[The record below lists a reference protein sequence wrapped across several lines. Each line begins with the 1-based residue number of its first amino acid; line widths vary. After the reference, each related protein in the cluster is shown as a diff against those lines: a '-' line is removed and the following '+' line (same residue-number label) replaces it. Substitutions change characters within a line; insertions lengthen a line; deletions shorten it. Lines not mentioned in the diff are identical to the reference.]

1 VRWLR
6 ALYVSNG
13 LAIGALYGFVP
24 VLLQSRGFEP
34 ALIGLTTGLGSLA
47 YAIALPAWGHMG
59 DIVSGPRRTLQLACF
74 PAAIFAF
81 GLSAPIPAVAIILC
95 QLVIS
100 AGGGPTLALTD
111 AMAVPTLANPS
122 REYSRLRLL
131 TSLGSAGAAVGCG
144 FLYETTGYL
153 AAPVL
158 YFGAMAATVVCGQ
171 FVPLGRDSE
180 HRRMARRAAEG
191 HAQAAPVRG
200 RFGSVGEAFKVQP
213 RLVGVLLSVILVFLG
228 CMSAAT
234 YITIRISDLGGGPI
248 EVGLSN
254 GIGSVA
260 EVPGLILAGWVAS
273 RVGIRVLLAVSAVG
287 FAICMMSWI
296 VLVGAGPI
304 LATRFAS
311 GVFFG
316 GIFFSFVM
324 TMARLLPPRLQ
335 ATGQTLF
342 QAACFG
348 FAAFLANFGGGI
360 LYAVAGP
367 LGVFGVGGVCAIA
380 GGLAGFVVLP
390 GLGDAA
396 AQAPGIAGEP
406 AVEPA
411 LVAAVP
417 GADAALPPSA
427 PARP

>member
-1 VRWLR
+1 MRWLR

-24 VLLQSRGFEP
+24 VLLQSRGFDP

-59 DIVSGPRRTLQLACF
+59 DIVSGPRRTLQLACI
-74 PAAIFAF
+74 PAAIFAI
-81 GLSAPIPAVAIILC
+81 GLSAPIPAIAIIFC

-111 AMAVPTLANPS
+111 AMAVPTLANAS

-131 TSLGSAGAAVGCG
+131 TSLGAASAAVGCG
-144 FLYETTGYL
+144 FLYAQTGYL
-153 AAPVL
+153 AAPFV
-158 YFGAMAATVVCGQ
+158 YFFTMAATVICVM

-180 HRRMARRAAEG
+180 RRRMARRAAEG
-191 HAQAAPVRG
+191 RAQAAPERG
-200 RFGSVGEAFKVQP
+200 RFGSVGEAFKVEP
-213 RLVGVLLSVILVFLG
+213 RLVGVLASV
-228 CMSAAT
+228 
-234 YITIRISDLGGGPI
+234 TIRIADLGGGPV

-260 EVPGLILAGWVAS
+260 EVPGLILAGWLAS
-273 RVGIRVLLAVSAVG
+273 RIGIRIVLAVSAIG
-287 FAICMMSWI
+287 FAACMMSWI

-316 GIFFSFVM
+316 GIFFSFVL
-324 TMARLLPPRLQ
+324 TMARLLPARLQ

-348 FAAFLANFGGGI
+348 VAAIVANLGGGL
-360 LYAVAGP
+360 LYSAAGP
-367 LGVFGVGGVCAIA
+367 LGVFGAGGVCAIA
-380 GGLAGFVVLP
+380 GGLVGLVVLP
-390 GLGDAA
+390 GVTDAA
-396 AQAPGIAGEP
+396 APAGSAPA
-406 AVEPA
+406 EPA
-411 LVAAVP
+411 LPSSAAT
-417 GADAALPPSA
+417 AT
-427 PARP
+427 

>member
-1 VRWLR
+1 MRWLR

-24 VLLQSRGFEP
+24 VLLQSRGFDP

-59 DIVSGPRRTLQLACF
+59 DIVSGPRRTLQLACI
-74 PAAIFAF
+74 PAAIFAI
-81 GLSAPIPAVAIILC
+81 GLSAPIPAIAIIFC

-111 AMAVPTLANPS
+111 AMAVPTLANAS

-131 TSLGSAGAAVGCG
+131 TSLGAASAAVGCG
-144 FLYETTGYL
+144 FLYAQTGYL
-153 AAPVL
+153 AAPFV
-158 YFGAMAATVVCGQ
+158 YFFTMAATVICVM

-180 HRRMARRAAEG
+180 RRRMARRAAEG
-191 HAQAAPVRG
+191 RAQAAPERG
-200 RFGSVGEAFKVQP
+200 RFGSVGEAFKVEP
-213 RLVGVLLSVILVFLG
+213 RLVGVLASVTLVFLG

-234 YITIRISDLGGGPI
+234 YITIRIADLGGGPV

-260 EVPGLILAGWVAS
+260 EVPGLILAGWLAS
-273 RVGIRVLLAVSAVG
+273 RIGIRIVLAVSAIG
-287 FAICMMSWI
+287 FAACMMSWI

-316 GIFFSFVM
+316 GIFFSFVL
-324 TMARLLPPRLQ
+324 TMARLLPARLQ

-348 FAAFLANFGGGI
+348 VAAIVANLGGGL
-360 LYAVAGP
+360 LYSAAGP
-367 LGVFGVGGVCAIA
+367 LGVFGAGGVCAIA
-380 GGLAGFVVLP
+380 GGLVGLVVLP
-390 GLGDAA
+390 GVTDAA
-396 AQAPGIAGEP
+396 APAGSAPA
-406 AVEPA
+406 EPA
-411 LVAAVP
+411 LPSSAAT
-417 GADAALPPSA
+417 AT
-427 PARP
+427 